1 MPPAFAGTGREW
13 LFPRTARMSGAFC
26 GGRRVNKDAGI
37 RFHGAHR
44 GLSLMIWAALLA
56 SGSVACGD
64 ADEPESVSQAD
75 FMKARGLIRHD
86 GRWMTPQ
93 EIFLLQRRSEI
104 GAAERQW
111 AKRLQ
116 DLRRDSRDPSR
127 SSVAIETICEIDD
140 PLAVAALSEA
150 VLSEAE
156 LRCTRWYL
164 EALARIGT
172 PDAFG
177 VLVTV
182 GLDHADPETR
192 IAAVEQLATE
202 RPAIA
207 TIGFVAALSGPD
219 NARINRA
226 AEALGRLGDP
236 AAILPLVAVLQTEH
250 VVVDPGSG
258 GAMSVTFTPGQ
269 GGLSAGGGPTQ
280 RRLSIRNEAVLEALI
295 LLTGENFEWRA
306 DAWRNWMAAGQSPEG
321 FDPRRD

>member
-1 MPPAFAGTGREW
+1 MK
-13 LFPRTARMSGAFC
+13 
-26 GGRRVNKDAGI
+26 KDVGSQY
-37 RFHGAHR
+37 HGAR
-44 GLSLMIWAALLA
+44 RSLCLMIWAAVLA
-56 SGSVACGD
+56 SGSLGFGA
-64 ADEPESVSQAD
+64 AEEPKSVSQAD
-75 FMKARGLIRHD
+75 FMKARGLVRHD

-104 GAAERQW
+104 DAAERRW

-116 DLRRDSRDPSR
+116 ELRRDSRDPSR
-127 SSVAIETICEIDD
+127 SSVAIESICEIDD

-150 VLSEAE
+150 VLSETE

-172 PDAFG
+172 PDACG
-177 VLVTV
+177 ALVAV

-192 IAAVEQLATE
+192 IAAVEQLAAE

-207 TIGFVAALSGPD
+207 TVGFVAALSGPD

-236 AAILPLVAVLQTEH
+236 AAILPLVAALQTEH

-269 GGLSAGGGPTQ
+269 GGLSTGGGPTQ
-280 RRLSIRNEAVLEALI
+280 RRLSIRNEAVLDALI

-306 DAWRNWMAAGQSPEG
+306 DAWRNWMAAGQSPDG